1 MFDLI
6 KFILEVIKRKVI
18 IWHYNAIKH
27 THKKSFSP
35 YLKYNDTIT
44 DAWYIFKDYQKN
56 INNFIDNYA
65 KKGYQ
70 DFFLDIG
77 ANIGLTTIANWKKF
91 DNIYCIEPNDL
102 VFNIL
107 KTNITISCDKEKV
120 KLFNVG
126 LGLKTGKYMLKIPK
140 HNFGGAFIEENNEYT
155 STTLLEK
162 EGFHVEKDSN
172 YIDTEVN
179 IESEDFLNEN
189 IFNKFK
195 ADHKGVI
202 KIDVEGYELQVLEL
216 ILNTINV
223 NKIVIIFES
232 WQTIDREV
240 IEKMIKKN
248 NFVSFKIG
256 YSKWLSSFIE
266 KIKLKSIYSD
276 IIFLDDNENYIPK
289 KCDVV
294 IELEK

>member
-6 KFILEVIKRKVI
+6 KFIIEVIKRKFIV
-18 IWHYNAIKH
+18 WHYNAIKY
-27 THKKSFSP
+27 THKESLAP
-35 YLKYNDTIT
+35 YLKYKDTIT
-44 DAWYIFKDYQKN
+44 DIWYIFGDYERHV
-56 INNFIDNYA
+56 NNAIDYYT

-70 DFFLDIG
+70 NFFIDVG
-77 ANIGLTTIANWKKF
+77 ANIGLTTILNWKKF
-91 DNIYCIEPNDL
+91 DNLYCLEPNDL
-102 VFNIL
+102 VFNIM
-107 KTNITISCDKEKV
+107 KTNIAISCDKEKV

-126 LGLKTGKYMLKIPK
+126 LGLKKGKYMLKIPK

-162 EGFHVEKDSN
+162 ESFHVEKDSN

-223 NKIVIIFES
+223 NKIVIIFEN
-232 WQTIDREV
+232 WQTINRKV

-256 YSKWLSSFIE
+256 YIKWLSSFIE

-276 IIFLDDNENYIPK
+276 IILLDDNENYIPK

>member
-6 KFILEVIKRKVI
+6 KFLSEVIKRKII
-18 IWHYNAIKH
+18 IWHYNSIKY
-27 THKKSFSP
+27 THKKSLFP

-44 DAWYIFKDYQKN
+44 DAWYIFKDYEKN
-56 INNFIDNYA
+56 VNSFIDNYA

-77 ANIGLTTIANWKKF
+77 ANIGLTTISNWKKF
-91 DNIYCIEPNDL
+91 DKLYCFEPNDL

-107 KTNITISCDKEKV
+107 KTNIAISCDNEKV
-120 KLFNVG
+120 KLLNVG
-126 LGLKTGKYMLKIPK
+126 LGLKAGKFMLKIPK
-140 HNFGGAFIEENNEYT
+140 HNFGGAFIEENNEYS

-162 EGFHVEKDSN
+162 ESFQVEKDSN

-179 IESEDFLNEN
+179 IESADFLNEN
-189 IFNKFK
+189 IFNNFK

-223 NKIVIIFES
+223 NKVVIIFEN
-232 WQTIDREV
+232 WQTIDRVV

-256 YSKWLSSFIE
+256 YIKWLSSFIE

-276 IIFLDDNENYIPK
+276 IIFLDDNENCIPK

-294 IELEK
+294 IELKK